1 MRYFILI
8 LFTALGHAAFAQQQ
22 TYDLLTFTPPP
33 GWKQSTTENI
43 IGFSTTN
50 NTKQT
55 WAQISIVKSTTS
67 KGSIE
72 GDFPSEWAD
81 LAVKPYHVSDKPS
94 SIDKQVFNGWQ
105 FWTGLGSFN
114 FNNQKANLLLNT
126 FSDGQRCI
134 SFILMSNTTIYGK
147 EFDEFIASI
156 SIQPPSSIQTTPTT
170 PVVNNDSPP
179 TQNPPATSVAGNF
192 QFNTTNFDDG
202 WISVEKPDWVEAT
215 KDNVVVILHYPKK
228 ELEEYIPQQDDHT
241 RLAWNLLIAPRYTSA
256 SDFFLYS
263 YNMSYEP
270 AHLAYA
276 NLTDTQGRKK
286 FVALF
291 MKGKTGW
298 IEIITPDKNTFV
310 RTFGVDQPDSY
321 FGEWDRLINL
331 SGLNRFAVGEKDLMG
346 KWTSDFSSS
355 LQYYSSFTGM
365 YAGYNA
371 YSSREIFDFHEDK
384 SYNWKISTAN
394 SVNGQTQAQNAESS
408 GKFSM
413 KGNWQVY
420 FSKIETRPRTYNAY
434 FSCIRGGR
442 VLWLQDVEYGSYTA
456 YGKVAQ

>member
-1 MRYFILI
+1 MKYSILTLLNI
-8 LFTALGHAAFAQQQ
+8 LAYAVFAQQQ

-33 GWKQSTTENI
+33 GWKQNTLENT
-43 IGFSTTN
+43 IGFTTTDN
-50 NTKQT
+50 AKQT

-72 GDFPSEWAD
+72 SDFQSEWAD
-81 LAVKPYHVSDKPS
+81 LAVKPYHVSDQPS
-94 SIDKQVFNGWQ
+94 SIDKQVFNGWK
-105 FWTGLGSFN
+105 FWTGLGSFT

-126 FSDGQRCI
+126 FSDGHRCI
-134 SFILMSNTTIYGK
+134 SFILMSNTTSYGK
-147 EFDEFIASI
+147 VFEEFVASI
-156 SIQPPSSIQTTPTT
+156 NIQSPVSAQDTPTA
-170 PVVNNDSPP
+170 PVINSDPQSTTEAP
-179 TQNPPATSVAGNF
+179 TTAMAGNF

-202 WISVEKPDWVEAT
+202 WTSVEKADWVEAS
-215 KDNVVVILHYPKK
+215 KDNVVVLLHYPKK

-241 RLAWNLLIAPRYTSA
+241 RLAWNLLVAPRYTSA

-276 NLTDTQGRKK
+276 NLTDPQGRKK

-298 IEIITPDKNTFV
+298 IEIITPDKDTFV

-331 SGLNRFAVGEKDLMG
+331 SGLNRFAVGENDLIG

-365 YAGYNA
+365 YTGYNA
-371 YSSREIFDFHEDK
+371 YSSRVVFHFHENK
-384 SYNWKISTAN
+384 SYDWKISTAN

-420 FSKIETRPRTYNAY
+420 CSRIENKPRTYNAY
-434 FSCIRGGR
+434 FSCIKGGR

-456 YGKVAQ
+456 YGRVAQ